1 MESNGVA
8 FNWNRKE
15 KSRLIHIPAGD
26 KTELQYT
33 CETLQ

>member
-1 MESNGVA
+1 MASNDVA

-15 KSRLIHIPAGD
+15 KSHLIYIPAGD
-26 KTELQYT
+26 KTELQYN